1 MTLGE
6 LIEELKRHDRN
17 KIVPMGFHHPHSY
30 RGYYDQLAFE
40 PARNITVGEMLNCA
54 QEALNT
60 TYPGWKGGDFTMGES
75 TEVWLA
81 DEGDCGEIIGPEL
94 LNYMLDMPVKEA

>member
-60 TYPGWKGGDFTMGES
+60 TYPGWKGGDFTMGS
-75 TEVWLA
+75 LRRF
-81 DEGDCGEIIGPEL
+81 GL
-94 LNYMLDMPVKEA
+94 LMKAIVVKLLDRNY